1 MISCR
6 HVRQDAHSPRR
17 SSMPL
22 KALCSAARCS
32 PSSSDGTQKLQIMLT
47 ITQANTLRG
56 RWHQS
61 CSDLVRSCPRRV
73 WHHCRSPFK
82 RDLLCKKHRSSD
94 CLSERACTPTRKRK
108 QARALPHTACRRQI
122 SPVVLHLKKLRASL
136 HCDGDLFCFC
146 MPENLVSM

>member
-1 MISCR
+1 M
-6 HVRQDAHSPRR
+6 
-17 SSMPL
+17 
-22 KALCSAARCS
+22 
-32 PSSSDGTQKLQIMLT
+32 
-47 ITQANTLRG
+47 G

-61 CSDLVRSCPRRV
+61 CSNLVRSCPRRV

-122 SPVVLHLKKLRASL
+122 SPVVLHLKKLRASM
-136 HCDGDLFCFC
+136 HCDGDLFCFVC
-146 MPENLVSM
+146 RRILYQCRCVCARGMCALSHYACVHANARSCESLHNTQRPDRRSKRLTA